1 MIQKITID
9 HFRSINHAEIVP
21 AHLNVLMGP
30 NGAGKTSRLDAILC
44 ALTGRIA
51 ASDVQAGAASCR
63 IGLVFDDGAA
73 VTWECSAG
81 GTTAWVDAHRTSL
94 SSAASFIA
102 GKIGTTP
109 EALRTYGGTVQFRSL
124 SARDLS
130 DELLRVLPMSLTMPA
145 ILAMASERM
154 QRVLT
159 PEEASYLSGWFDP
172 SKPSYGLADLD
183 TAYRALY
190 KNRTAQNGV
199 VRNLKARLEAPAA
212 PLPTESRDELTT
224 RRKELHAQAARAEV
238 YEREAR
244 QWERASAARK
254 TAEERKEAM
263 TAKLKSYGEAP
274 HPDPAFP
281 SLMKGEREQF
291 VSAVVKMQAA
301 KQTAEENCQM
311 YRKIL
316 RAMDSHICP
325 ISRMGKTTLAP
336 ITCQQDLSD
345 YRQALEGLIA
355 KNEETITSSGEMV
368 KRCEGEIRLRDQK
381 MDEWHKAET
390 RANERDILVQS
401 IKAMVI
407 PAVPEK
413 PVRIGMPDPQAVRET
428 EEKLTAYVQADLREK
443 DRKALEQEQHMLD
456 LLEFGVYVTDTK
468 TGIRNLVIQR
478 ALKPLHELVNRKA
491 EAFRTGFQVS
501 FRCDNGIEI
510 LVCPGTGKELLP
522 LASLSDGEYLF
533 TVYLLMTMLNQV
545 IGARFLIIDNLDKLD
560 AGNTASLLRLMEEDD
575 GFEQIFIGTVD
586 HADTR
591 AALTQAGVTILPLG

>member
-9 HFRSINHAEIVP
+9 HFRSINHAEIAP
-21 AHLNVLMGP
+21 EHMNVFMGP

-44 ALTGRIA
+44 ALTGKIA
-51 ASDVQAGAASCR
+51 ASDIQAGAVSCR
-63 IGLVFDDGAA
+63 IGLVFDDGAG
-73 VTWECSAG
+73 VTWERSAN
-81 GTTAWVDAHRTSL
+81 GTTAYAGSSRTSL
-94 SSAASFIA
+94 SSAATFIA
-102 GKIGTTP
+102 DKIGTTP
-109 EALRTYGGTVQFRSL
+109 EALRTYGGTVQFKSL

-130 DELLRVLPMSLTMPA
+130 DELLRVLPMNLTMPA
-145 ILAMASERM
+145 ILSMASERM
-154 QRVLT
+154 QRALT

-172 SKPSYGLADLD
+172 AKPSYGLADLD
-183 TAYRALY
+183 AAYRALY

-199 VRNLKARLEAPAA
+199 VRSLKARLEAPAA
-212 PLPTESRDELTT
+212 PLPEESRDELNA
-224 RRKELHAQAARAEV
+224 RRKELAAQAAKAEV
-238 YEREAR
+238 YEKEVR

-263 TAKLKSYGEAP
+263 AAKLKGYGEAP
-274 HPDPAFP
+274 HPDPAFLA
-281 SLMKGEREQF
+281 LMKGEREKY

-301 KQTAEENCQM
+301 EQTAEENCQM

-325 ISRMGKTTLAP
+325 ISRMGRTHLAP

-355 KNEETITSSGEMV
+355 KNEETITSSVEMA
-368 KRCEGEIRLRDQK
+368 KRCESEIRIREQK
-381 MDEWHKAET
+381 MDEWHRAET
-390 RANERDILVQS
+390 RANERDILIQS

-413 PVRIGMPDPQAVRET
+413 PVRVGMPDPKAVQET
-428 EEKLTAYVQADLREK
+428 EEKLAAYVQEDLREK
-443 DRKALEQEQHMLD
+443 DRKALEQERHMLD

-468 TGIRNLVIQR
+468 TGIRNLVIRR
-478 ALKPLHELVNRKA
+478 ALAPLHDLVNRKA
-491 EAFRTGFQVS
+491 EAFREGFQVS

-510 LVCPGTGKELLP
+510 LICPGRGKEYLP

-560 AGNTASLLRLMEEDD
+560 AGNTVSLLHLMEED
-575 GFEQIFIGTVD
+575 GSFEHIFIGTVD
-586 HADTR
+586 HADTK
-591 AALTQAGVTILPLG
+591 AALAKAGVTILPLG